1 MVRGHPGHCSYL
13 IFREQVEKYKKGD
26 FGKCPRV
33 SCATSH
39 LLPTGLSDN
48 SGVNTVKL
56 FCPRCEDLY
65 NPKSSRHA
73 AIDGAYFGTSFQ
85 NILFQVYPA
94 LVPEKSLLR
103 YEPKVFGFKFHA
115 AAALQRWQD
124 VRRDEMANRLKS
136 VGIEGVF
143 AEDTDPEEEEMD
155 EDGGEL

>member
-1 MVRGHPGHCSYL
+1 VNCLSADL
-13 IFREQVEKYKKGD
+13 LNFEQVEKYKKGD

-33 SCATSH
+33 ACGTSH

-48 SGVNTVKL
+48 PNVNTVKL
-56 FCPRCEDLY
+56 FCPKCEDLY

-73 AIDGAYFGTSFQ
+73 SIDGAYFGTSFQ

-94 LVPEKSLLR
+94 LVPEKSVAR
-103 YEPKVFGFKFHA
+103 YEPKVFGFKLHA

-124 VRRDEMANRLKS
+124 ARREEMVNRLKS
-136 VGIEGVF
+136 VGIDGIF
-143 AEDTDPEEEEMD
+143 AEEDDLEEEEME